1 MLRRYVYTTGVD
13 GMVCQIDTSTGSI
26 LGRFRAFTKPI
37 SSMSV
42 SAGKVSYIEAEC
54 FWLFYPGFSYGFISV
69 SRFSLPSGKAS
80 YRSVHTGSVADR
92 YVDRSLPGSTAKIDR
107 CGRLTEKLTVG
118 GRLKKKKGKEE
129 EEKKKEVPGR
139 RPRLRAARAP
149 SSSAG
154 RSRAVTALAVRGLLS
169 SLRGERKC
177 LPALGER
184 PRRRRPFISFF

>member
-42 SAGKVSYIEAEC
+42 SAGKQGFPYRVVRPRTARYIRVRQLTGT
-54 FWLFYPGFSYGFISV
+54 WTG
-69 SRFSLPSGKAS
+69 R
-80 YRSVHTGSVADR
+80 YRAVPLKSA
-92 YVDRSLPGSTAKIDR
+92 
-107 CGRLTEKLTVG
+107 VG

-129 EEKKKEVPGR
+129 EEKKKEEVLGR

-149 SSSAG
+149 SSSTG
-154 RSRAVTALAVRGLLS
+154 RSRAVTA
-169 SLRGERKC
+169 
-177 LPALGER
+177 
-184 PRRRRPFISFF
+184 